1 VPGECLDGHN
11 SLLPTNRYSVAT
23 NSSVLT
29 WALLLGSWQKG
40 SMVSAVDDILADIPM
55 DQLAAQL
62 GVDQTTAEQMT
73 RQAIPA
79 LLGGMQANAEDPA
92 GARSLAGALGQH
104 PSDLIDGGVD
114 LNQVDADDGEKIV
127 GNIFGPNQDQVAQTL
142 GGGLGGG
149 QTGDLIKKLLPILAP
164 IVLAYLSKR
173 FLGQSQSSGGQ
184 NPLDSILSGG
194 AGGSSNPLNDML
206 NSMLGGGT
214 AGGAS
219 GQPPGGSILDMLGGL
234 LGAGRH

>member
-1 VPGECLDGHN
+1 
-11 SLLPTNRYSVAT
+11 
-23 NSSVLT
+23 
-29 WALLLGSWQKG
+29 
-40 SMVSAVDDILADIPM
+40 
-55 DQLAAQL
+55 
-62 GVDQTTAEQMT
+62 
-73 RQAIPA
+73 
-79 LLGGMQANAEDPA
+79 
-92 GARSLAGALGQH
+92 
-104 PSDLIDGGVD
+104 
-114 LNQVDADDGEKIV
+114 VDADDGEKIV

-142 GGGLGGG
+142 GGGLSGG

-173 FLGQSQSSGGQ
+173 FLGQNQGSGGQ

-194 AGGSSNPLNDML
+194 ASGSSNPLNDML
-206 NSMLGGGT
+206 NSMLGGDT

>member
-1 VPGECLDGHN
+1 
-11 SLLPTNRYSVAT
+11 
-23 NSSVLT
+23 
-29 WALLLGSWQKG
+29 
-40 SMVSAVDDILADIPM
+40 MVSAVDDILAEIPM

-62 GVDQTTAEQMT
+62 GVDQATAEQMT

-79 LLGGMQANAEDPA
+79 LLGGMQANAEDPS
-92 GARSLAGALGQH
+92 GARSLAGALDQH

-142 GGGLGGG
+142 GGG

-164 IVLAYLSKR
+164 IVLSYLSKR
-173 FLGQSQSSGGQ
+173 FLGQNQSRGGQ

-194 AGGSSNPLNDML
+194 ASGSSNPLNDML
-206 NSMLGGGT
+206 NSMLGGGA
-214 AGGAS
+214 AGRAS
-219 GQPPGGSILDMLGGL
+219 GQPAGGSILDMLGGL

>member
-1 VPGECLDGHN
+1 
-11 SLLPTNRYSVAT
+11 
-23 NSSVLT
+23 
-29 WALLLGSWQKG
+29 
-40 SMVSAVDDILADIPM
+40 MSAVDDILADIPM

-62 GVDQTTAEQMT
+62 GVDEATAEQMT

-79 LLGGMQANAEDPA
+79 LLGGMRANAEDPA
-92 GARSLAGALGQH
+92 GAMSLAGALDQH

-114 LNQVDADDGEKIV
+114 LNQVDANDGEKIV

-142 GGGLGGG
+142 GGLGGS

-173 FLGQSQSSGGQ
+173 FMGQSQGSGSQ
-184 NPLDSILSGG
+184 DPLGSILGGG

-206 NSMLGGGT
+206 NSMLGGG
-214 AGGAS
+214 AAS
-219 GQPPGGSILDMLGGL
+219 GAPGQPSGGGSILDMLGGL

>member
-1 VPGECLDGHN
+1 
-11 SLLPTNRYSVAT
+11 
-23 NSSVLT
+23 
-29 WALLLGSWQKG
+29 
-40 SMVSAVDDILADIPM
+40 M

-62 GVDQTTAEQMT
+62 GIDQATAEQMT

-79 LLGGMQANAEDPA
+79 LLGGMQANAEDPR
-92 GARSLAGALGQH
+92 GARSLAGALDQH

-164 IVLAYLSKR
+164 IVLSYLSKR
-173 FLGQSQSSGGQ
+173 FLGQNQSRGGQ

-194 AGGSSNPLNDML
+194 ASGSSNPLNDML
-206 NSMLGGGT
+206 NSMLGGGA
-214 AGGAS
+214 AGRAS
-219 GQPPGGSILDMLGGL
+219 GQPAGGSILDMLGGL